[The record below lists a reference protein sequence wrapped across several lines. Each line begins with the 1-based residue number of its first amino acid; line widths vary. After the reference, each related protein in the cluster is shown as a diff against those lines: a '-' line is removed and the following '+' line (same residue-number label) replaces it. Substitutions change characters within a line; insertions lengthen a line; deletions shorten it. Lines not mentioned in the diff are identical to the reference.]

1 MKRLFALFLA
11 FTLLLPVFSYA
22 EPDEEDFSSDEIT
35 EELDLDED
43 YSFDEEGNL
52 ILQDEETGETYSIS
66 ALNEEDIEKLASQYE
81 MDDTID
87 PNELEINKNLP
98 DDVIN
103 ILLIGLDVRGTKK
116 EKLLTEQG
124 KYAKRSDVLI
134 VLSLNLFGDGL
145 RDAFDPKLN
154 D

>member
-52 ILQDEETGETYSIS
+52 ILQDEETGEIS
-66 ALNEEDIEKLASQYE
+66 GGGF
-81 MDDTID
+81 
-87 PNELEINKNLP
+87 
-98 DDVIN
+98 V
-103 ILLIGLDVRGTKK
+103 GV
-116 EKLLTEQG
+116 
-124 KYAKRSDVLI
+124 
-134 VLSLNLFGDGL
+134 
-145 RDAFDPKLN
+145 
-154 D
+154 